1 MYMEQ
6 NVSKGLLVS
15 AATVLTVYFA
25 NLFLPLVILIS
36 VMLGD
41 YASGM
46 IKAWISKSIDSRTGI
61 VGIIKKLCYLLVVS
75 VGIVCDLIGSYA
87 LCDIGIDYFEGKYI
101 FAVIVIIWLIVN
113 ELISILENLS
123 QIGVPVPA
131 FLLII
136 TSRLKRSVDTNI
148 NKNKDIDKKE

>member
-1 MYMEQ
+1 MNQ
-6 NVSKGLLVS
+6 NVLKGLMVS
-15 AATVLTVYFA
+15 GATVLTVYFA
-25 NLFLPLVILIS
+25 NLFLPVVILIC

-46 IKAWISKSIDSRTGI
+46 IKAWITKSINSRTGI

-87 LCDIGIDYFEGKYI
+87 LCDIGIEYFKGKYV
-101 FAVIVIIWLIVN
+101 FAIVVIIWLIVN

-123 QIGVPVPA
+123 QIGIPIPA

-136 TSRLKRSVDTNI
+136 TLKLKKSVNS
-148 NKNKDIDKKE
+148 KLSEKSKDNFK